1 MTILWL
7 KAFHVFFMVAWFA
20 GIFYLPRLFVYHA
33 ENNANQDLTG
43 DSGSSKSADN
53 SASSADNSPNSA
65 NTTAISHTSE
75 TLKVMERR
83 LLYFVTPFALFTLV
97 FGVWL
102 IIEYGSAWFR
112 ASHWLHAKLLL
123 VVFLY
128 LYHAYCFKLLSDFK
142 HNRNTRSAKFYR
154 IFNEVPVLILLAI
167 IILAIVKPF

>member
-33 ENNANQDLTG
+33 ENQSKQFCLTG
-43 DSGSSKSADN
+43 NDPSSVAFN
-53 SASSADNSPNSA
+53 SE
-65 NTTAISHTSE
+65 TSE

-83 LLYFVTPFALFTLV
+83 LLYFVTPFAIFTLI
-97 FGVWL
+97 FGVLL
-102 IIEYGSAWFR
+102 INSYGLDWFK
-112 ASHWLHAKLLL
+112 ASHWLHVKLLL
-123 VVFLY
+123 VTILY
-128 LYHAYCFKLLSDFK
+128 VYHAYCFKLLNDFK
-142 HNRNTRSAKFYR
+142 HDKNTKSSRFYR